1 MCLTLSQKPER
12 MNELIGTVF
21 RFLWYY
27 RVTVFTVVVDNI
39 YSIYIYTLSCQPV
52 NFTHSLIHLP
62 PKCTWTI
69 CEQWCPHTFGY
80 IEHLLC
86 FPIT

>member
-27 RVTVFTVVVDNI
+27 RVTVFTVVVDNEGLTI
-39 YSIYIYTLSCQPV
+39 SIYTVYIFILCLVSPLT
-52 NFTHSLIHLP
+52 SLIHSF
-62 PKCTWTI
+62 I
-69 CEQWCPHTFGY
+69 C
-80 IEHLLC
+80 LLNVLGLYVNSGVH
-86 FPIT
+86 ILSVI